1 MVIQVLNLYRLK
13 PLRNYCVPNWDSF
26 KSERKKERKERTHLD
41 LPPGGIDVDG
51 EATAN
56 PEGLVGLDLLAGA
69 ADDGE
74 GGGAAAE
81 GRQALGPGRRHQS

>member
-1 MVIQVLNLYRLK
+1 M
-13 PLRNYCVPNWDSF
+13 
-26 KSERKKERKERTHLD
+26 
-41 LPPGGIDVDG
+41 VDG
-51 EATAN
+51 EATSN